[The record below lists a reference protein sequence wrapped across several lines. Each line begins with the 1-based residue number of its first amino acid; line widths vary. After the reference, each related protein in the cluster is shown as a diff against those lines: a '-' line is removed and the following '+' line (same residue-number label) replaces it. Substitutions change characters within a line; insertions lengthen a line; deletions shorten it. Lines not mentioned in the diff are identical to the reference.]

1 MCSAFMFNLVRC
13 LRSFFSHFFRA
24 DLKGASLGR
33 AAHLAGR
40 ISLGLGILQR
50 HWDLAGRQVSA
61 PVAVIALAGAR
72 DVNGLGLSFFGTL
85 RGWLLS
91 AERQRLHDRRE
102 RQ

>member
-13 LRSFFSHFFRA
+13 LRSFFSHFFPA

-40 ISLGLGILQR
+40 ISLGRGILQR

-61 PVAVIALAGAR
+61 PAAAIALAAAR
-72 DVNGLGLSFFGTL
+72 DVNRLRLRFFGTL

-91 AERQRLHDRRE
+91 DERQPPPDR
-102 RQ
+102 